1 MQLEFTP
8 EQISQIVRAAR
19 VLCHGFTEEQL
30 QWLIDCQHR
39 LTDSAFCEVAWG
51 VARLERERGISCA
64 NVLDACEQ
72 LQQEKAELEA
82 EVARVEEKL
91 QAQQKASQESEK
103 KYHQMTEAAGQAK
116 RELTETKTEKE
127 REERKLAAYRK
138 KTDKEKERIDHEVEE
153 HRQKANITER
163 EVDAAAELKAQ
174 VGSCGFSLEQM
185 LGISQEF
192 SGYENIK
199 DEVATALKL
208 GLTLA
213 GYNNQ
218 AEQRKK
224 ALETDVKNLELS
236 RLNLES
242 NLSQLRAD
250 ASFEDKLRRF
260 YHRYQNASVLMEQL
274 ATWKEIYFVGCG
286 NPTYAATK
294 LLDRFTKGAR
304 FWTEKP
310 PAPRC
315 ACCNYP
321 LALWD
326 KGLYQALNWEL
337 GVPFKL
343 KLGE

>member
-1 MQLEFTP
+1 M
-8 EQISQIVRAAR
+8 AAR
-19 VLCHGFTEEQL
+19 FFSPDYGEKEFQACRELERHLRDSGYLGVAESLARWEKERGVVCTEALDASEQL
-30 QWLIDCQHR
+30 LEENDELEQKVADRGAKLETVEDNIRRAEDRYQQVKGE
-39 LTDSAFCEVAWG
+39 LDEVKA
-51 VARLERERGISCA
+51 ERERQEKELAAFRKKAEKEKQAIEKELEQCRQEA
-64 NVLDACEQ
+64 NVAKEEIITAGKL
-72 LQQEKAELEA
+72 KAE
-82 EVARVEEKL
+82 VEK
-91 QAQQKASQESEK
+91 
-103 KYHQMTEAAGQAK
+103 H
-116 RELTETKTEKE
+116 
-127 REERKLAAYRK
+127 
-138 KTDKEKERIDHEVEE
+138 
-153 HRQKANITER
+153 
-163 EVDAAAELKAQ
+163 
-174 VGSCGFSLEQM
+174 GFSLDLV
-185 LGISQEF
+185 LGLSQEF
-192 SGYENIK
+192 AGSGSVREELAKGLKEGQTLTDYIK
-199 DEVATALKL
+199 R
-208 GLTLA
+208 
-213 GYNNQ
+213 

-337 GVPFKL
+337 GVPFEL